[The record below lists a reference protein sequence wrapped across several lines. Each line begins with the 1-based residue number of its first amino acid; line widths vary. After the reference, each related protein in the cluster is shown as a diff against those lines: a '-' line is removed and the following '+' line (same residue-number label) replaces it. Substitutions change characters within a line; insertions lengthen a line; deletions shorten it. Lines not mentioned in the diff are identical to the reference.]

1 MEVLIEKLNHQGRGI
16 GHINGKVVFVSDA
29 LPGEKVDIEIVEDN
43 LKYSIGRIVKMIE
56 PSKMRTKSKC
66 PYYPECGGCQIR
78 NMSYDDTIEFKKEK
92 LKDILKRYAGIDVEP
107 IVIKNK
113 MRDFYRNKVEIK
125 VENGVYGFYKA
136 NTHEIVE
143 VDRCLNAEEAINTI
157 MRSTNLLNIK
167 NGSVTIKVNY
177 NGEVIL
183 VVTSEE
189 DANIDIEGLRAK
201 CKLVGIIYNEK
212 LIFGAD
218 HFIEIVNEMFFK
230 ETYNSFFQVNRYI
243 NSELFKLVLENI
255 EEGAHVIDMC
265 SGVGTLSV
273 VASKKASVVYSLEIV
288 KNAVMDGIL
297 NAKMNKRDNIE
308 FMLGDAYSNIGKI
321 KDDKIDTIIIDPPR
335 SGLNNEAIKTIL
347 DKKVEK
353 VLYIS
358 CDPVTL
364 SRDLKMLSE
373 KYAVQKVYLLDMF
386 SYTYHVES
394 VCVLSRR

>member
-43 LKYSIGRIVKMIE
+43 LKYSIGRVVKMIE

-66 PYYPECGGCQIR
+66 PYFPLCGGCQIR
-78 NMSYDDTIEFKKEK
+78 NMSYDDTIEFKREK

-183 VVTSEE
+183 VVTSEG

-364 SRDLKMLSE
+364 SRDLKMLQE
-373 KYAVQKVYLLDMF
+373 NYAVQKVYLLDMF

>member
-66 PYYPECGGCQIR
+66 PYFPLCGGCQIR

-364 SRDLKMLSE
+364 SRDLKMLQE
-373 KYAVQKVYLLDMF
+373 NYAVQKVYLLDMF

>member
-1 MEVLIEKLNHQGRGI
+1 MEVCIEKLNHQGRGI
-16 GHINGKVVFVSDA
+16 GHIDGKVVFVSDT
-29 LPGEKVDIEIVEDN
+29 LPGEKVDIEIIEDN
-43 LKYSIGRIVKMIE
+43 AKYFIGRKLKLIE
-56 PSKMRTKSKC
+56 TSKRRVKSKC
-66 PYYPECGGCQIR
+66 PYYPLCGGCQIR

-92 LKDILKRYAGIDVEP
+92 LKDILKRYASLEVEP

-113 MRDFYRNKVEIK
+113 MRDFYRNKVEVK

-143 VDRCLNAEEAINTI
+143 IDRCLNAEEAINTI

-167 NGSVTIKVNY
+167 NGSITIKVNY

-183 VVTSEE
+183 VVTSEKE
-189 DANIDIEGLRAK
+189 TNIDIEGLRAK

-230 ETYNSFFQVNRYI
+230 ETYDSFFQVNRYI
-243 NSELFKLVLENI
+243 NGELFKLVLENI
-255 EEGAHVIDMC
+255 KEGAHVIDMC

-364 SRDLKMLSE
+364 SRDLKMLQE
-373 KYAVQKVYLLDMF
+373 NYTIQKVYLLDMF
-386 SYTYHVES
+386 SYTYHLETM
-394 VCVLSRR
+394 CILNLR